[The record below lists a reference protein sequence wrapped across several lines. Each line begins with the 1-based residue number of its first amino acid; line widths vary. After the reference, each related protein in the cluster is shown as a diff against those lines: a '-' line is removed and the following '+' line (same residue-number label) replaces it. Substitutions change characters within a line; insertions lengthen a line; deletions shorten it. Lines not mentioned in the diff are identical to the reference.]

1 MPEFATFWV
10 RTSPSTSSQSS
21 IVPLWKIIRAMKS
34 ASQSPFPEYTP
45 THHMEVK
52 ANPWDYHTKKI
63 QASKCFLIFILREVI
78 FHPCYIH
85 WPRKVISLRIYLL
98 CFVFKSSETEPHS
111 SSDWCGTHYIIP
123 GWPELTG
130 ILCLNHH
137 TQLFLES
144 NLVWVTLELKLEM
157 LTQASSLF

>member
-21 IVPLWKIIRAMKS
+21 IVPLWKIIRTMKS

-45 THHMEVK
+45 TPPYGSKHKPLRLPYQKV
-52 ANPWDYHTKKI
+52 

-78 FHPCYIH
+78 FHPCYIY
-85 WPRKVISLRIYLL
+85 WPRKAISLRIYLL

-157 LTQASSLF
+157 LTPASSLF